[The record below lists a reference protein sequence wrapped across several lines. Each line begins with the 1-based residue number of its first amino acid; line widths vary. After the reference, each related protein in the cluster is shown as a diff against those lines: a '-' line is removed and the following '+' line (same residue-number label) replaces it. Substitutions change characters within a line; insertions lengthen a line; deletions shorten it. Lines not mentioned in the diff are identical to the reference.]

1 MGSDENSSSIIVKA
15 SYGDSISDTKEIII
29 TSPHT
34 LVHHEKIDA
43 TCKETRMKEY
53 WYCEECNKYF
63 LDDEHK
69 NETTLDD
76 LIIPSSD
83 VHTPKT
89 IPGVD
94 STCSKEGYSDEV
106 ICSVCGKV
114 LTPSETIAKKPH
126 IIKKIEGVKPTCEE
140 DGLSD
145 GKICSVCGEVI
156 EEQKILPKTGHTPS
170 DWIIDKNPTN
180 TEFGSKHKECTICH
194 KVLEEESI
202 DKLKDDNSNN
212 NNNNNQN
219 KDDNQGDKKEVN
231 LPLIITAY
239 SITFGV
245 PLLLLTTGIIVV
257 VVGGLKRKK

>member
-1 MGSDENSSSIIVKA
+1 M
-15 SYGDSISDTKEIII
+15 
-29 TSPHT
+29 
-34 LVHHEKIDA
+34 
-43 TCKETRMKEY
+43 
-53 WYCEECNKYF
+53 
-63 LDDEHK
+63 
-69 NETTLDD
+69 
-76 LIIPSSD
+76 
-83 VHTPKT
+83 
-89 IPGVD
+89 
-94 STCSKEGYSDEV
+94 
-106 ICSVCGKV
+106 
-114 LTPSETIAKKPH
+114 
-126 IIKKIEGVKPTCEE
+126 
-140 DGLSD
+140 
-145 GKICSVCGEVI
+145 I

-212 NNNNNQN
+212 KDQNKNKDQNNNQN

-239 SITFGV
+239 SITYGV